1 MASSSSSSLVRPKP
15 RRKKTATTTATANT
29 NSSSSTIKT
38 TNGSTSSNKDKSAT
52 KIIQKLK
59 PVTHSN
65 TDVHC
70 LPAKQIHRWQ
80 HWLYLARLY
89 NGFYMLTAREQLVCH
104 VAGWMGAILAG
115 IYCYVFVRGF
125 ADGFQQ
131 HYDLMIVQEA

>member
-1 MASSSSSSLVRPKP
+1 
-15 RRKKTATTTATANT
+15 
-29 NSSSSTIKT
+29 
-38 TNGSTSSNKDKSAT
+38 
-52 KIIQKLK
+52 
-59 PVTHSN
+59 
-65 TDVHC
+65 VHC